1 LCIRKRVFIIAMEGG
16 GNIRGCHLNLLSLNG
31 GEQDTL
37 PIAIREE
44 VCIELDNQPRVC
56 HGGDGF
62 EQLLQP
68 SAFEFLDRPLGCF
81 KIFEVTV
88 DVEFGLKN
96 FFTLLTSGMEGL
108 GTRA

>member
-1 LCIRKRVFIIAMEGG
+1 VRRQYQS
-16 GNIRGCHLNLLSLNG
+16 CHLNLLPLNG
-31 GEQDTL
+31 GEKDTP

-44 VCIELDNQPRVC
+44 VCIELDNQPCVC
-56 HGGDGF
+56 CGGDGF

-81 KIFEVTV
+81 KIFEVAV

-96 FFTLLTSGMEGL
+96 YFMLLTSGMGGL
-108 GTRA
+108 GTGA